1 MSVNIK
7 QTDTNTIQ
15 FIDGAE
21 STSSTATLVENAEI
35 GRGASDLDITY
46 LALRNASGTKVY
58 IYPNAGGTGVTVST
72 TAP

>member
-15 FIDGAE
+15 FVDGAA
-21 STSSTATLVENAEI
+21 STSSTAPLVENAEF
-35 GRGASDLDITY
+35 GRGSSDLDITY

-58 IYPNAGGTGVTVST
+58 IYPNSGGTGLTVTT